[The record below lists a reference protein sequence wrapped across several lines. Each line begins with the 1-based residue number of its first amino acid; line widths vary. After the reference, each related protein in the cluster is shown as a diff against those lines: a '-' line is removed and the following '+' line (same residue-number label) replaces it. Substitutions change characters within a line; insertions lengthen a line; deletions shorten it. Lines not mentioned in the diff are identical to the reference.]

1 MWGCAAV
8 FAQARMRM
16 ARMPSVGASKAEE
29 ARARRTVDCDD
40 AEDPFGA
47 TAFEADEAGYGVE
60 RMARPTGGLGCL
72 RCPVASCPRTLVG
85 LA

>member
-1 MWGCAAV
+1 MATTRYTSLYWRRWGCAAV

-16 ARMPSVGASKAEE
+16 ARMPSVGASRAEE
-29 ARARRTVDCDD
+29 TRARRTVDCDD

-60 RMARPTGGLGCL
+60 RMARQ
-72 RCPVASCPRTLVG
+72 A
-85 LA
+85 A